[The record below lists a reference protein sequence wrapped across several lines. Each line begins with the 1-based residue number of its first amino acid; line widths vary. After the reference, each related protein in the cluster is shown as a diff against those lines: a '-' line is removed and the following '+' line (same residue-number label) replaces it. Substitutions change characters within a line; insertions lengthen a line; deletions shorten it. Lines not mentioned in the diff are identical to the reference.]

1 MHPVV
6 FDTSAVGFPAAG
18 TYASDRLGLAHS
30 KKLPQCRPR
39 GAPAWPQCED
49 MNPIGGAAAS
59 VWSDYDYSDE
69 ALNGWACMPGC
80 SLPTGTIAETS
91 GDTPL
96 FIVAAASGAI
106 VVTFVLP
113 FVLSFGM
120 TFGLTLAVAFG
131 STFAA
136 TFGLPFAV
144 TVDAA
149 PGGAAAANMI
159 AIATTAL
166 RGGRG

>member
-1 MHPVV
+1 LTVAS
-6 FDTSAVGFPAAG
+6 SATA
-18 TYASDRLGLAHS
+18 
-30 KKLPQCRPR
+30 
-39 GAPAWPQCED
+39 
-49 MNPIGGAAAS
+49 
-59 VWSDYDYSDE
+59 
-69 ALNGWACMPGC
+69 
-80 SLPTGTIAETS
+80 
-91 GDTPL
+91 
-96 FIVAAASGAI
+96 
-106 VVTFVLP
+106 VTFVLP
-113 FVLSFGM
+113 FVLPFGM
-120 TFGLTLAVAFG
+120 TFSLTLAVAFG